1 MVRASVSRHT
11 ERQNTMELDAT
22 RRENLLL
29 VDLGKEEVILETEQ
43 MQGFLLLQKTQCH
56 VSVEGRFWTSLHP
69 A

>member
-1 MVRASVSRHT
+1 
-11 ERQNTMELDAT
+11 MELDAA
-22 RRENLLL
+22 RRENL
-29 VDLGKEEVILETEQ
+29 DLGKEEVILETEQ